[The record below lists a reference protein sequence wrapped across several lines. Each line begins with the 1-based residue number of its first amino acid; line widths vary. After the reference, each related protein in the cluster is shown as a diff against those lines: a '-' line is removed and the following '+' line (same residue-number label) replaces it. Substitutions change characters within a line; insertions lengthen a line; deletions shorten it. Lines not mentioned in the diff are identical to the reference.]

1 LIRRMTT
8 IALLALMTAPLAAQE
23 PTKTAPPQLTSLAGG
38 LTSLYRAI
46 RRNLVEAAELMP
58 EAHYAFSPTP
68 DVRTFGQLVGH
79 VANTQY
85 NFCASA
91 RDGKN
96 AAKMNYEMLQ
106 TKAELVTALKDALV
120 FCDIA
125 YDTLTDA
132 DVTSAAKFG
141 TADITKGYA
150 LIYNIAHDN
159 EHYGNMVTYLRLK
172 GLVPPSTARTI
183 KK

>member
-1 LIRRMTT
+1 MRRVLATT
-8 IALLALMTAPLAAQE
+8 ALLTLLVAPLAAQQT
-23 PTKTAPPQLTSLAGG
+23 PAPAPPRLTSLAGG
-38 LTSLYRAI
+38 LTQLYRSI
-46 RRNLVEAAELMP
+46 RANLIEAAELMP

-79 VANTQY
+79 VTNTQY
-85 NFCASA
+85 NFCTPA

-96 AAKMNYEMLQ
+96 PAKMNYETLK
-106 TKAELVTALKDALV
+106 TKAELVAALKDALA
-120 FCDIA
+120 FCDAA

-132 DVTSAAKFG
+132 DAMAAAKFG
-141 TADITKGYA
+141 SAEITKGYA
-150 LIYNIAHDN
+150 LVYNIAHDN